1 MLPIS
6 APRPQAPRRRGY
18 RRLFYVDHTNL
29 RLYVPPQW
37 QGYLPVHTS
46 GTSVLAF
53 WGPNNVISI
62 KAGAEAAAFVRDVK
76 EFVLD
81 FVDSKH
87 VAPKTHVDHYAEHIG
102 RQVLVCENPQRVVTL
117 RAVE

>member
-1 MLPIS
+1 M
-6 APRPQAPRRRGY
+6 
-18 RRLFYVDHTNL
+18 
-29 RLYVPPQW
+29 
-37 QGYLPVHTS
+37 
-46 GTSVLAF
+46 LAF
-53 WGPNNVISI
+53 WGPDNVISV
-62 KAGAEAAAFVRDVK
+62 KACAEAASVRDVK

-87 VAPKTHVDHYAEHIG
+87 VAPKTHIDHYAKHIG